1 MHPEDE
7 QPVAGNGD
15 DVTEP
20 QPPAWPGQETGS
32 SADRG
37 WGFPPS
43 EPAPPSQSGPPP
55 SGVWSQ
61 APYPPAGPPERPPR
75 RARTVLAAILAGTV
89 LLSAG
94 IGIGWG
100 LTRTVIT
107 TSPQT
112 AEAPIRTIPQPSS
125 SADRTLS
132 LQQIEDKVD
141 PAVVDVV
148 SVFDPAALGAGTGT
162 SNSRRTEGAGTGMI
176 LTPTGQIL
184 TNNHVIAGSTSIKV
198 SIEGRSG
205 TFDAT
210 VVGADPTDD
219 VALIQI
225 QGVSGLPT
233 VTLADATTLMVGDRV
248 VAIGNALGRGGTPT
262 ATEGSVT
269 ALNQAITA
277 GGGSGGPERLTRLIE
292 TDASIAP
299 GDSGG
304 PLVNS
309 AGQVVGMITASARI
323 GRLRPSSS
331 NQGYAITVN
340 VALDVVND
348 IRAGRESSGVI
359 LGKTGF
365 LGVEVENL
373 DQAKATEL
381 GLGVSSGALV
391 VGVLS
396 GTPAEKAGIS
406 KNSVITAIDGNSIG
420 STDALGPALH
430 SHDPGD
436 TVRVTWIDGTGSH
449 TASVQLIAGPA
460 V

>member
-1 MHPEDE
+1 
-7 QPVAGNGD
+7 
-15 DVTEP
+15 
-20 QPPAWPGQETGS
+20 
-32 SADRG
+32 
-37 WGFPPS
+37 
-43 EPAPPSQSGPPP
+43 
-55 SGVWSQ
+55 
-61 APYPPAGPPERPPR
+61 
-75 RARTVLAAILAGTV
+75 
-89 LLSAG
+89 
-94 IGIGWG
+94 
-100 LTRTVIT
+100 
-107 TSPQT
+107 
-112 AEAPIRTIPQPSS
+112 
-125 SADRTLS
+125 
-132 LQQIEDKVD
+132 
-141 PAVVDVV
+141 
-148 SVFDPAALGAGTGT
+148 
-162 SNSRRTEGAGTGMI
+162 MI

-184 TNNHVIAGSTSIKV
+184 TNNHVIEGSTSIKV

-233 VTLADATTLMVGDRV
+233 VTLADAMTLMVGDRV
-248 VAIGNALGRGGTPT
+248 VAIGNALGKGGTPT

-277 GGGSGGPERLTRLIE
+277 GGGSGSPEHLTRLIE
-292 TDASIAP
+292 TDATIAP

-309 AGQVVGMITASARI
+309 AGQVVGMITASARV
-323 GRLRPSSS
+323 GRFRPSSS

-373 DQAKATEL
+373 SQAKATEL

-391 VGVLS
+391 AGVLS
-396 GTPAEKAGIS
+396 GTPAAKAGIS
-406 KNSVITAIDGNSIG
+406 RNSVITAIDGNSID
-420 STDALGPALH
+420 SADALGPALH

-436 TVRVTWIDGTGSH
+436 TVRVTWVDGSGSH
-449 TASVQLIAGPA
+449 TASVTLIAGPA